1 MRVASPRPRRW
12 AGSGHGTA
20 GGSRRWR
27 WISGNSTAGR
37 ASRFTW
43 PMEARRGSTPRPA
56 SRGARFPRRRS
67 SARLGGVLGGW
78 GGVGAGPGGRAD
90 LPRRR
95 LLLRPPRTGGA
106 PARMAGDVRRPG
118 SEPALPRSGERPAHR
133 LRGPRRAALPLDAR
147 RAPQLRLPGPRSKET
162 ALGRRDAGIP
172 DRGIALLRLRAA
184 PRSPPATE
192 GPGARVTA
200 NAAPVSSPSRRRHD
214 RPHPGGVG
222 VDPPILVG
230 LVALAHEHPGPPEGH
245 GTLHGAAA
253 ADMDLAH
260 PGVANDPGSVVLIY
274 ASPGE
279 HGDAPGRPLDQSR
292 DDRNPNI
299 RILRL
304 SRGEHALDAERDQR
318 VERQGGI
325 LREVEGAVERD
336 AHRARRVH

>member
-1 MRVASPRPRRW
+1 MRFASPRPRRW

-20 GGSRRWR
+20 GGSSRWR

-67 SARLGGVLGGW
+67 SARLGGVLGVW
-78 GGVGAGPGGRAD
+78 GPAQRAGGPA
-90 LPRRR
+90 PPPTPPPPP
-95 LLLRPPRTGGA
+95 PPRTGGA

-133 LRGPRRAALPLDAR
+133 LRGPRRAALPLDAG

-172 DRGIALLRLRAA
+172 DRRIALLRLPAP
-184 PRSPPATE
+184 PRSPPAAE

-200 NAAPVSSPSRRRHD
+200 RPAPVSSPSRRRHD
-214 RPHPGGVG
+214 RPHPRGVG

-253 ADMDLAH
+253 AA
-260 PGVANDPGSVVLIY
+260 
-274 ASPGE
+274 
-279 HGDAPGRPLDQSR
+279 
-292 DDRNPNI
+292 
-299 RILRL
+299 
-304 SRGEHALDAERDQR
+304 
-318 VERQGGI
+318 
-325 LREVEGAVERD
+325 
-336 AHRARRVH
+336 